1 VTPTSLD
8 IFLFFKSHSTRGEEI
23 ARIILTMLYKILGFV
38 FLYFMIL
45 NTPKTD
51 KFFIYLSTSSFHEVH
66 SKFTQEYHQ
75 QTTIVSSLKYARHGS
90 N

>member
-8 IFLFFKSHSTRGEEI
+8 VFLVFLNLIQQEEI
-23 ARIILTMLYKILGFV
+23 DRIIMTMLYKILGFV

>member
-8 IFLFFKSHSTRGEEI
+8 AFLVFLNLIPQEEI
-23 ARIILTMLYKILGFV
+23 DRIMLICYTKFWD
-38 FLYFMIL
+38 LYFYTFMIL
-45 NTPKTD
+45 NTPKTEE
-51 KFFIYLSTSSFHEVH
+51 FFIYLSTSSFHEVH